1 MNWREKKLKIVVG
14 INSLS
19 ISQQPA
25 YSNHIQFF
33 YRLGRSYSNIEFCLV
48 NPPRMSI
55 DRMRNM
61 SAEVTLKGEFD
72 YLLFLD
78 DDVLVPESRECASLA
93 MLLDADADIV
103 AGDVMISGY
112 PFNHMYFRYDE
123 DKVNLNQVEH
133 TSEHK
138 QELQDVDAVGFSLC
152 LIKRDLLLDVPKPF
166 FVTGTNNT
174 EDIYFCLKAK
184 AVKPETT
191 IKVDTRIVCSH
202 ILWPELISA
211 DNVENFKKYYEV
223 QFPLA
228 IEQHNA
234 DRGNDYYKLVT
245 ADGATA

>member
-1 MNWREKKLKIVVG
+1 MNWREKHLKIVVG

-19 ISQQPA
+19 VSQQPA

-33 YRLGRSYSNIEFCLV
+33 YRLGRSYPNIEFCLV
-48 NPPRMSI
+48 NPPRMPI

-78 DDVLVPESRECASLA
+78 DDVLVPENRKCASLA

-103 AGDVMISGY
+103 AGDVMIRGY
-112 PFNHMYFRYDE
+112 PFNHMYFRYDDKENLIPVPHTE
-123 DKVNLNQVEH
+123 DFK
-133 TSEHK
+133 K
-138 QELQDVDAVGFSLC
+138 ELQEADAVGFSLC
-152 LIKRDLLLDVPKPF
+152 LIKRELLLDVPKPF
-166 FVTGTNNT
+166 FITGTNNT

-184 AVKPETT
+184 LARPDAT

-211 DNVENFKKYYEV
+211 ENCTNFKNYYEA
-223 QFPLA
+223 QFPEATAEVNL
-228 IEQHNA
+228 
-234 DRGNDYYKLVT
+234 DYYKLVT
-245 ADGATA
+245 AEGVSA